1 MERHVVVATPPAP
14 GHVYPVL
21 AVIEELVDRGDR
33 VTMITSRS
41 LAAAVQATGARV
53 VEVGWEPDTSQL
65 ADQEFSIEVLLNDM
79 NGYLDAA
86 RRVLPELLD
95 ALADDPPSVVCH
107 DSVMLGP
114 LLASMF
120 SVPSVSLVANF
131 AMNEHV
137 RPDAFMAD
145 FDPAHPGLADYG
157 RRVGEL
163 FAQHRVTP
171 PDPRRPAGSTLVFV
185 PREFQ
190 IGAETFDDT
199 YHFIGPTIA
208 RSRAEDWTPPGDG
221 PVVLVSMGT
230 AFTRRPH
237 VFRAAVEGLAD
248 TDWQVIVAVGEH
260 LDPEAL
266 NHSPRNVHIAPRVPQ
281 PAVLR
286 QAQAFVSHAGM
297 GSVMEALL
305 NEVPVIA
312 IPFAAEQR
320 LNAERVAELG
330 LGLHLSDPT
339 PDQLRDAVN
348 TVAHDPLVRTRLAD
362 MRTAI
367 RNGGGAA
374 AGADTIQAGR

>member
-1 MERHVVVATPPAP
+1 MGRHVVVATPPAP

-33 VTMITSRS
+33 VTMITSRN
-41 LAAAVQATGARV
+41 LTPAVQAAGAHV
-53 VEVGWEPDTSQL
+53 VELDWEPDTSQL
-65 ADQEFSIEVLLNDM
+65 TNQEFSIEVLLNDM

-107 DSVMLGP
+107 DSVMLGS

-120 SVPSVSLVANF
+120 SVPLLSLVANF

-137 RPDAFMAD
+137 RPDAFMAG

-163 FAQHRVTP
+163 FAQYGVTP
-171 PDPRRPAGSTLVFV
+171 PDPRRSAGSTLVFV

-190 IGAETFDDT
+190 IAAETFDDT
-199 YHFIGPTIA
+199 YHFIGTTIA
-208 RSRAEDWTPPGDG
+208 RSRAEDWTPPGHG

-230 AFTRRPH
+230 AFTRRPY
-237 VFRAAVEGLAD
+237 VFRAAVEGFAD
-248 TDWQVIVAVGEH
+248 TDWQVIMAVGEH
-260 LDPEAL
+260 LVPEAL
-266 NHSPRNVHIAPRVPQ
+266 GRLPRNVHIAARVPQ

-286 QAQAFVSHAGM
+286 HAHAFVSHAGM

-305 NEVPVIA
+305 HEVPVVA
-312 IPFAAEQR
+312 VPYAAEQR

-330 LGLHLSDPT
+330 LGRHLTDPT
-339 PDQLRDAVN
+339 PDQLRDAVDA
-348 TVAHDPLVRTRLAD
+348 VVHDPAT
-362 MRTAI
+362 RTALAEMRKAL
-367 RNGGGAA
+367 RNAGGAA
-374 AGADTIQAGR
+374 TGADTIQTSV

>member
-1 MERHVVVATPPAP
+1 MGRHVVVATPPAP

-21 AVIEELVDRGDR
+21 AVIEELIDRGDR
-33 VTMITSRS
+33 VTMITSRN
-41 LAAAVQATGARV
+41 LAPAVRAAGARV
-53 VEVGWEPDTSQL
+53 VELGWEPDTSQL
-65 ADQEFSIEVLLNDM
+65 TDQDFSIEVLLNDM

-86 RRVLPELLD
+86 RGVLPGLLD
-95 ALADDPPSVVCH
+95 ALANDPPSVVCH

-137 RPDAFMAD
+137 RPDAFMAG

-163 FAQHRVTP
+163 FAQHGVAP
-171 PDPRRPAGSTLVFV
+171 PDPRQPVGSTLVFV

-190 IGAETFDDT
+190 VAAETFDDT
-199 YHFIGPTIA
+199 YRFIGPTIA
-208 RSRAEDWTPPGDG
+208 RSRVEEWTPPGDD

-266 NHSPRNVHIAPRVPQ
+266 GRSPRNVHVAPRVPQ

-286 QAQAFVSHAGM
+286 HAQAFVSHAGM

-305 NEVPVIA
+305 HEVPVVA
-312 IPFAAEQR
+312 IPYAAEQR

-330 LGLHLSDPT
+330 LGRHLSDPT
-339 PDQLRDAVN
+339 PDQLRDAVS
-348 TVAHDPLVRTRLAD
+348 TVALDPATRTALAE
-362 MRTAI
+362 MRKAI
-367 RNGGGAA
+367 RNSGGAA
-374 AGADTIQAGR
+374 AGADTIRASG